1 MRAPSAPRH
10 EMEAPDA
17 RVPVFSRTDLRVVFL
32 LVLGYSSAY
41 LGRLNMGA
49 SILPMSGALGWSNET
64 LGAVVQGFFVAY
76 ACGQLAS
83 GILAH
88 FFDPFWSFGLALAG
102 SALCNLAVPSAPG
115 PAAMRA
121 VWFANGALQSLLWC
135 SLVKAMAQRVSE
147 RAMPRAI
154 VCVCATLPIG
164 SVAAFGGAAA
174 FAPSGFWQGTFY
186 LAAAALGISAALWF
200 RLFRFAAPP
209 DGAPAAH
216 AAAKSYPRATR
227 FAGGTGTAADGPG
240 WPAVAA
246 LVAATALS
254 CGACG
259 FLRDGLSTWAPKVL
273 KDAFGLP
280 ESISILLTLV
290 LPFVGLAGAFL
301 NKRFHERQPLVSAMT
316 TLCFAVG
323 TAFAALALLGVGL
336 PSLALAV
343 VAFAGVYLAMVMV
356 TNAITSIFCLAYR
369 NLFDAAL
376 VAGIVDTVCYVGSSL
391 AARSL
396 GRAFDAGAGWTRVF
410 ATLALSGLA
419 GLAFS
424 FLSLLLER
432 RVRDAGQ
439 RAPSAP
445 GADRT

>member
-1 MRAPSAPRH
+1 MNFLPRPKTP
-10 EMEAPDA
+10 EA
-17 RVPVFSRTDLRVVFL
+17 RRDLRVVFL
-32 LVLGYSSAY
+32 LVLGYSCAY
-41 LGRLNMGA
+41 LGRLDMGA
-49 SILPMSGALGWSNET
+49 SILPMSRALGWSNET
-64 LGAVVQGFFVAY
+64 LGSIVSCFFVAY

-102 SALCNLAVPSAPG
+102 SALCNLAIPLAPD

-121 VWFANGALQSLLWC
+121 VWFANGAVQSLLWC

-147 RAMPRAI
+147 RGMPRAI

-164 SVAAFGGAAA
+164 SVAAFEAAA
-174 FAPSGFWQGTFY
+174 AGAPSGFWQGTFF
-186 LAAAALGISAALWF
+186 LAAGALGLSAALWF
-200 RLFRFAAPP
+200 RFYRFPAPP
-209 DGAPAAH
+209 AGAPAAR
-216 AAAKSYPRATR
+216 AAAESYPRATR
-227 FAGGTGTAADGPG
+227 FAGGAGGEPSGPG
-240 WPAVAA
+240 WRSVAA

-259 FLRDGLSTWAPKVL
+259 YLRDGLSTWAPKVL
-273 KDAFGLP
+273 QDAFALP
-280 ESISILLTLV
+280 ESVSIRLALV

-316 TLCFAVG
+316 TICFAVG
-323 TAFAALALLGVGL
+323 TAFSALALLGIGL

-391 AARSL
+391 AAWSL
-396 GRAFDAGAGWTRVF
+396 GRAVDAGRGWTPVF
-410 ATLALSGLA
+410 AMLAVSGAA
-419 GLAFS
+419 GLLFS
-424 FLSLLLER
+424 FASLRLER
-432 RVRDAGQ
+432 RVRKA
-439 RAPSAP
+439 AA
-445 GADRT
+445 

>member
-1 MRAPSAPRH
+1 MDPAPAADRA
-10 EMEAPDA
+10 
-17 RVPVFSRTDLRVVFL
+17 PVFSRTDLRVVFL
-32 LVLGYSSAY
+32 LVLGYSCAY
-41 LGRLNMGA
+41 LGRLDMGA
-49 SILPMSGALGWSNET
+49 SILPMTRALGWSNEA
-64 LGAVVQGFFVAY
+64 LGSVVSCFFVAY

-83 GILAH
+83 GVLAH

-102 SALCNLAVPSAPG
+102 SALCNLAVPFAPS

-121 VWFANGALQSLLWC
+121 VWFVNGAAQSLLWC

-154 VCVCATLPIG
+154 VCVCATLPFG
-164 SVAAFGGAAA
+164 SVAAFVAAA
-174 FAPSGFWQGTFY
+174 AGAPSGFWQGTFF
-186 LAAAALGISAALWF
+186 LAAAGLGVSAALWF
-200 RLFRFAAPP
+200 RLYRFPAPP

-227 FAGGTGTAADGPG
+227 FAGGTGSAAEGPG
-240 WPAVAA
+240 RW
-246 LVAATALS
+246 LVASLVGATALS

-259 FLRDGLSTWAPKVL
+259 YLRDGLSTWAPKVL

-301 NKRFHERQPLVSAMT
+301 NKLFHERQPLVSAMT
-316 TLCFAVG
+316 TVCFVAG
-323 TAFAALALLGVGL
+323 TGFAALALLGIGL
-336 PSLALAV
+336 PSLAVAV

-369 NLFDAAL
+369 RLFDAAL

-391 AARSL
+391 AAWSL
-396 GRAFDAGAGWTRVF
+396 GRAADAGGGWTPVF
-410 ATLALSGLA
+410 AMLAASGAA

-424 FLSLLLER
+424 LLSLRLER
-432 RVRDAGQ
+432 RA
-439 RAPSAP
+439 AA
-445 GADRT
+445 

>member
-1 MRAPSAPRH
+1 MTPPRDMEPAPARA
-10 EMEAPDA
+10 
-17 RVPVFSRTDLRVVFL
+17 PVFSRTDLRVVFL

-41 LGRLNMGA
+41 LGRLDMGA
-49 SILPMSGALGWSNET
+49 SILPMSASLGWSNET
-64 LGAVVQGFFVAY
+64 LGSVVSCFFVAY

-83 GILAH
+83 GVLAH

-102 SALCNLAVPSAPG
+102 SALCNLAVPFAPG

-121 VWFANGALQSLLWC
+121 IWFANGALQSLLWC

-164 SVAAFGGAAA
+164 SVAAFGSAAA
-174 FAPSGFWQGTFY
+174 GAPGGFWQGTFY

-200 RLFRFAAPP
+200 RLFRFPAPP
-209 DGAPAAH
+209 AGAPAAH

-227 FAGGTGTAADGPG
+227 FADGKGAADPEGPG
-240 WPAVAA
+240 WGPVAA
-246 LVAATALS
+246 LVGATALA

-259 FLRDGLSTWAPKVL
+259 FLRDGLTTWAPKVL
-273 KDAFGLP
+273 RDAFGLP
-280 ESISILLTLV
+280 ASISILLTLA

-301 NKRFHERQPLVSAMT
+301 NKAFHERQPLVSAMT
-316 TLCFAVG
+316 TLCFAAG
-323 TAFAALALLGVGL
+323 TAFAALALLGIGL
-336 PSLALAV
+336 PSLAIAV
-343 VAFAGVYLAMVMV
+343 VAFAGVYLSMVMV

-391 AARSL
+391 AAWLL
-396 GRAFDAGAGWTRVF
+396 GRAVDAGAGWTPVF
-410 ATLALSGLA
+410 AMLAISGVA
-419 GLAFS
+419 GLLFS
-424 FLSLLLER
+424 LLSLRIER
-432 RVRDAGQ
+432 RVAR
-439 RAPSAP
+439 
-445 GADRT
+445 

>member
-1 MRAPSAPRH
+1 MDSASARPSA
-10 EMEAPDA
+10 
-17 RVPVFSRTDLRVVFL
+17 FSRADRRVVFL

-64 LGAVVQGFFVAY
+64 LGSVVSCFFVAY

-83 GILAH
+83 GVLAH

-102 SALCNLAVPSAPG
+102 SALCNLAVPGAPG

-164 SVAAFGGAAA
+164 SVAAFGAAA
-174 FAPSGFWQGTFY
+174 AGAPSGSWQGAFY
-186 LAAAALGISAALWF
+186 LAAAALGVSAALWF
-200 RLFRFAAPP
+200 RLFRFPAPP
-209 DGAPAAH
+209 AGAPAAH
-216 AAAKSYPRATR
+216 AAAKSYTRATR
-227 FAGGTGTAADGPG
+227 FADGKGAADPKGPG
-240 WPAVAA
+240 WRPVAA
-246 LVAATALS
+246 LVGTAALA

-273 KDAFGLP
+273 RDAFGLP
-280 ESISILLTLV
+280 PSISILLTLA

-301 NKRFHERQPLVSAMT
+301 NKIFHERQPLVSAMT
-316 TLCFAVG
+316 ALCFAAGSVL
-323 TAFAALALLGVGL
+323 AALALLGIRL

-343 VAFAGVYLAMVMV
+343 VAFAGLYLAMVMV

-369 NLFDAAL
+369 DLFDAAL

-391 AARSL
+391 AAWSL
-396 GRAFDAGAGWTRVF
+396 GRAVDSGSGWTSVF
-410 ATLALSGLA
+410 GALALSGVA
-419 GLAFS
+419 GLL
-424 FLSLLLER
+424 LSLASLRLER
-432 RVRDAGQ
+432 RIAR
-439 RAPSAP
+439 
-445 GADRT
+445 

>member
-1 MRAPSAPRH
+1 MSAPL
-10 EMEAPDA
+10 PS
-17 RVPVFSRTDLRVVFL
+17 PSSFSRTDLRVVFL
-32 LVLGYSSAY
+32 LVLGYSCAY
-41 LGRLNMGA
+41 LGRLDMGA
-49 SILPMSGALGWSNET
+49 SILPMSAALGWSNET
-64 LGAVVQGFFVAY
+64 LGTLPSCFFVAY

-88 FFDPFWSFGLALAG
+88 FFNPFWSFGLAIAG
-102 SALCNLAVPSAPG
+102 SALCNLAVPLAPG
-115 PAAMRA
+115 LAAMRA
-121 VWFANGALQSLLWC
+121 AWFANGAVQSMLWC
-135 SLVKAMAQRVSE
+135 SLVKAMSQRVSE

-186 LAAAALGISAALWF
+186 RAAAALGLSAALWF
-200 RLFRFAAPP
+200 RFYRFPAPP

-227 FAGGTGTAADGPG
+227 FAAGSGGGAAGPG
-240 WPAVAA
+240 WRSVAA
-246 LVAATALS
+246 LVAATALA

-273 KDAFGLP
+273 QDGFGLP
-280 ESISILLTLV
+280 ASISILLTLV

-316 TLCFAVG
+316 TVCFVAG
-323 TAFAALALLGVGL
+323 TAFAALALLGVAL
-336 PSLALAV
+336 PSLAVAV

-369 NLFDAAL
+369 RLFDAAL
-376 VAGIVDTVCYVGSSL
+376 AAGIVDTVCYVGSSL
-391 AARSL
+391 ATWSL
-396 GRAFDAGAGWTRVF
+396 GRAFDSGGGWTPVF
-410 ATLALSGLA
+410 AMLAVSGVA
-419 GLAFS
+419 GLLFS
-424 FLSLLLER
+424 LAALRVER
-432 RVRDAGQ
+432 RVAAAR
-439 RAPSAP
+439 
-445 GADRT
+445 

>member
-1 MRAPSAPRH
+1 MDPATRPAS
-10 EMEAPDA
+10 
-17 RVPVFSRTDLRVVFL
+17 VFSRTDLRVTFL
-32 LVLGYSSAY
+32 LVFGYSSAY

-49 SILPMSGALGWSNET
+49 SILPMARSLGWSNET
-64 LGAVVQGFFVAY
+64 LGTMVQFFFVAY

-83 GILAH
+83 GLLVH

-102 SALCNLAVPSAPG
+102 SALCNLAVPFAPG

-121 VWFANGALQSLLWC
+121 VWFVNGALQSLLWC

-147 RAMPRAI
+147 KAMSRAI

-174 FAPSGFWQGTFY
+174 FAPSGFWRGTFF

-200 RLFRFAAPP
+200 RFFRFPAPA

-227 FAGGTGTAADGPG
+227 LAGPG
-240 WPAVAA
+240 DAAPARPGWRPVAA

-259 FLRDGLSTWAPKVL
+259 YLRDGLSTWAPKL
-273 KDAFGLP
+273 LQDAFGLG
-280 ESISILLTLV
+280 ESNSILLALL

-323 TAFAALALLGVGL
+323 TAFAALALLGIGL
-336 PSLALAV
+336 PSLALV
-343 VAFAGVYLAMVMV
+343 LVAFAGVYLAMVMV

-376 VAGIVDTVCYVGSSL
+376 VAGIVDTVCYVGSSF

-410 ATLALSGLA
+410 AMLALSGAA
-419 GLAFS
+419 GLLFS
-424 FLSLLLER
+424 LVSLRLER
-432 RVRDAGQ
+432 RVAAAR
-439 RAPSAP
+439 
-445 GADRT
+445 

>member
-1 MRAPSAPRH
+1 MDPAPAADRAPF
-10 EMEAPDA
+10 
-17 RVPVFSRTDLRVVFL
+17 FSRTDLRVVFL
-32 LVLGYSSAY
+32 LVLGYSCAY
-41 LGRLNMGA
+41 LGRLDMGA
-49 SILPMSGALGWSNET
+49 SILPMSKSLGWTNEALGSI
-64 LGAVVQGFFVAY
+64 VSCFFVAY

-102 SALCNLAVPSAPG
+102 SALCNLAVPFAPS

-121 VWFANGALQSLLWC
+121 IWFANGAAQSLLWC

-164 SVAAFGGAAA
+164 SVAAFVAAA
-174 FAPSGFWQGTFY
+174 AGAPSGFWQGTFF
-186 LAAAALGISAALWF
+186 LAAAGLGVSAALWF
-200 RLFRFAAPP
+200 RLFRFPAPP

-227 FAGGTGTAADGPG
+227 FAGGAGAAAEGPG
-240 WPAVAA
+240 RWPVAA
-246 LVAATALS
+246 LVGATALS

-259 FLRDGLSTWAPKVL
+259 YLRDGLSTWAPKVL
-273 KDAFGLP
+273 RDAFGLP
-280 ESISILLTLV
+280 ESLSILLTLV

-323 TAFAALALLGVGL
+323 TAFAALALLGIGL
-336 PSLALAV
+336 PSLAIAV

-369 NLFDAAL
+369 RIFDAAL
-376 VAGIVDTVCYVGSSL
+376 VAGIVDTVCYIGSSL
-391 AARSL
+391 ATWSL
-396 GRAFDAGAGWTRVF
+396 GRAADAGRGWTPVF
-410 ATLALSGLA
+410 AMLAVSGAAGLALSL
-419 GLAFS
+419 
-424 FLSLLLER
+424 LSLRIER
-432 RVRDAGQ
+432 RVAR
-439 RAPSAP
+439 
-445 GADRT
+445 

>member
-1 MRAPSAPRH
+1 MEATAPRS
-10 EMEAPDA
+10 
-17 RVPVFSRTDLRVVFL
+17 PVFSRTDLRVVFL

-49 SILPMSGALGWSNET
+49 SILPMSRALGWSNEA
-64 LGAVVQGFFVAY
+64 LGSVVSCFFVAY

-83 GILAH
+83 GVLAH

-102 SALCNLAVPSAPG
+102 SALCNLAVPSAHS

-121 VWFANGALQSLLWC
+121 IWFANGALQSLLWC

-164 SVAAFGGAAA
+164 SVAAFGSAAA
-174 FAPSGFWQGTFY
+174 GAPGGFWQGPFY

-200 RLFRFAAPP
+200 RLFRFPAPP
-209 DGAPAAH
+209 DGAPAAR

-227 FAGGTGTAADGPG
+227 FDGGAGAAADGPG
-240 WPAVAA
+240 WAPVAA
-246 LVAATALS
+246 LVGATALS

-273 KDAFGLP
+273 QDAFGLP
-280 ESISILLTLV
+280 ASISILLTLA

-323 TAFAALALLGVGL
+323 TALAALALLGIRL
-336 PSLALAV
+336 PSLAVAV

-369 NLFDAAL
+369 GLFDAAL

-391 AARSL
+391 AAWSL
-396 GRAFDAGAGWTRVF
+396 GRAVDAGAGWPRVF
-410 ATLALSGLA
+410 ATLAVSGLA

-432 RVRDAGQ
+432 RVAAR
-439 RAPSAP
+439 RS
-445 GADRT
+445 